1 MSLGNALRGG
11 AAAGVGLL
19 ALLIGLLYI
28 LFYVALVI
36 IVFGGAYYVLDHLG
50 VLLLGVPL

>member
-28 LFYVALVI
+28 LFYVALAI